1 MAAHRFEGK
10 VVVIT
15 GGNSGIGL
23 ASAKAFLAE
32 GAEVVITGRNP
43 ETLAAAAT
51 SLGARA
57 TALRADVSR
66 LGDIQ
71 AVMDAVAARHG
82 RIDVLFANAGLGRFG
97 PIATL
102 TEAMFDEMV
111 GANVK
116 GLFFT
121 VQKALPLMSKGGAIV
136 LCGSVSAVKGVPGSS
151 VYSASKAAVRSLGRS
166 LGAELVSSGIRVNVV
181 SPGPV
186 ETPMFDNM
194 DLTPEAAVRMK
205 REWTAGNPM
214 RRFAEAGEIARGVL
228 FLASAEASY
237 MTGADLAVDGGLG
250 SF

>member
-1 MAAHRFEGK
+1 MAADRFEGK

-23 ASAKAFLAE
+23 AAAKAFVAE
-32 GAEVVITGRNP
+32 GAHVVITGRNP
-43 ETLAAAAT
+43 ATLAAAAA
-51 SLGARA
+51 SLGDRA
-57 TALRADVSR
+57 TALRADVSQ
-66 LGDIQ
+66 LDDIQ
-71 AVMDAVAARHG
+71 VVMDAVAARHG

-102 TEAMFDEMV
+102 TEAIFDEMID
-111 GANVK
+111 ANVK

-121 VQKALPLMSKGGAIV
+121 VQKALPLMGKGGAIV

-194 DLTPEAAVRMK
+194 QLMPEAAVRMK
-205 REWTAGNPM
+205 REWAAGNPM
-214 RRFAEAGEIARGVL
+214 RRFADADEIARGVL

>member
-1 MAAHRFEGK
+1 MAARRFEGK

-23 ASAKAFLAE
+23 ASAQAFVAE
-32 GAEVVITGRNP
+32 GAHVVVTGRNP
-43 ETLAAAAT
+43 ETLATAAAI
-51 SLGARA
+51 LGDRA

-66 LGDIQ
+66 LADIQ

-97 PIATL
+97 PVATL
-102 TEAMFDEMV
+102 TEAIFDEMFD
-111 GANVK
+111 ANVK

-121 VQKALPLMSKGGAIV
+121 VQKALPLMAAGGSIV
-136 LCGSVSAVKGVPGSS
+136 LCGSVSAVKGVAGST

-194 DLTPEAAVRMK
+194 DLTPEAAARMK

-214 RRFAEAGEIARGVL
+214 RRFADADEIARGVL